1 MDRPKRKENFKLE
14 EVGGEILLYH
24 PETTKILYC
33 NETATLIWQLCDGS
47 RTGDEI
53 TDTLREAFPEG
64 GDAVAVDVKETLEKF
79 LDHGALD
86 LV

>member
-24 PETTKILYC
+24 PETAKILYC
-33 NETATLIWQLCDGS
+33 NETAKLIWQLCDGT
-47 RTGDEI
+47 RTGDEMAE
-53 TDTLREAFPEG
+53 TLREAFPEEA
-64 GDAVAVDVKETLEKF
+64 DSVADDVKETLKK
-79 LDHGALD
+79 LHDHGAVE